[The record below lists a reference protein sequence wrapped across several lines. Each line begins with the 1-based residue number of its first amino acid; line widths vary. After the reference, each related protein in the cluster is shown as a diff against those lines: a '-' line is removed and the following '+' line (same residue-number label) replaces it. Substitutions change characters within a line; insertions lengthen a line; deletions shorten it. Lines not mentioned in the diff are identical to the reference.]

1 MGTRRKATTPT
12 GTKAVRTAIR
22 NLLNPAGQ
30 FTITKPRRR
39 NAEAFRSC
47 RPYPGAVIWPVSAF
61 RRYGRRASIAPPLF
75 RGGYRIIIPSTGLTL
90 GWLQSCRPYP
100 GAVMLEA
107 VVTAIDGWALQ
118 SCRPYPGAVT
128 YSGRTQG
135 FRGAS
140 CFNRA
145 APIPGRLSAVGD
157 TKIDLFVGLQSRRP
171 IPGRLWNRKTGPP
184 VGCPRF
190 NFVAPETLPKVFAPS
205 LSAFLS
211 LLDGLS
217 MENIRYPAKLTKPPP
232 ANTIFIAGK
241 TKNPRQNLPAPPQ
254 I

>member
-22 NLLNPAGQ
+22 NLFNPAGQ
-30 FTITKPRRR
+30 FTIAKPRGF
-39 NAEAFRSC
+39 NAGAFRGDLQPGNPGIP
-47 RPYPGAVIWPVSAF
+47 RPRNPVQAA
-61 RRYGRRASIAPPLF
+61 ASIAPPLS
-75 RGGYRIIIPSTGLTL
+75 RCGYRIIIPSTRLTL

-171 IPGRLWNRKTGPP
+171 IPGRLSG
-184 VGCPRF
+184 
-190 NFVAPETLPKVFAPS
+190 LHL
-205 LSAFLS
+205 LSGDMGA
-211 LLDGLS
+211 GLQS
-217 MENIRYPAKLTKPPP
+217 CRPYPGAVMEL
-232 ANTIFIAGK
+232 
-241 TKNPRQNLPAPPQ
+241 
-254 I
+254 